1 MDVFWQEDK
10 GQKQM
15 LFRQPP
21 KCSVLGVKIRPRW
34 QEQPPRKQTIVGL
47 ILGDHLDLVAWVPV
61 IPKRLVLRCSVE
73 KKVSGLTCILEMLH
87 TTPFFLRFTLMILR
101 SSVRKDLFN
110 LKSQHCMYLC
120 MEHFFQW
127 NIGKLS
133 TFHNAYFG
141 NRPTTSAV
149 LC

>member
-73 KKVSGLTCILEMLH
+73 KKVSGLTCIWAYHAL
-87 TTPFFLRFTLMILR
+87 
-101 SSVRKDLFN
+101 LF
-110 LKSQHCMYLC
+110 KIYIDDSEKFC
-120 MEHFFQW
+120 E
-127 NIGKLS
+127 K
-133 TFHNAYFG
+133 
-141 NRPTTSAV
+141 RPV
-149 LC
+149 